1 MTWTDIEHTVT
12 LGSTFTNLIVFIW
25 SGDTVASGDGISI
38 EAAQLEQGP
47 YKTPFETR
55 PTGMELAL
63 CQRYFERRTTSDQFS
78 TLPGSAGL
86 ITGTQEGEIP
96 FAYSEKRVAP
106 SLTVVNTFDLVG
118 FSGGTFSGIVA
129 TLAFGFASPQGC
141 RITATTTSGTF
152 ATGDAC
158 YLRAEPVGGASL
170 DIDAEL

>member
-1 MTWTDIEHTVT
+1 VGTTWTDIEHTVT
-12 LGSTFTNLIVFIW
+12 LGSTFNNLIVFIW
-25 SGDTVASGDGISI
+25 SGDTLLQSRNISI

-55 PTGMELAL
+55 PTGMELVL
-63 CQRYFERRTTSDQFS
+63 CQRYFERITTADQFR

-96 FAYSEKRVAP
+96 FAYSEKRVTP
-106 SLTVVNTFDLVG
+106 SLTAVNTFDLFAATGG
-118 FSGGTFSGIVA
+118 FVSS
-129 TLAFGFASPQGC
+129 LAFGFISAQGC
-141 RITATTTSGTF
+141 RIRATTTSGTF
-152 ATGDAC
+152 TTGDAC